1 MGKKDQNLVKIQT
14 FGFFDIFI
22 GNESVI
28 KSFGSSKKTLS
39 LFKFFVTMVGEKLPT
54 HKIMEASFSEY
65 NYSDPGNTLRGHIH
79 RLRTV
84 LNNLNKKVGM
94 KVFSIDY
101 VADYYIFTTGKNCS
115 IDFLDF
121 LSIVKEEATLD
132 TQEGRNRYEKLK
144 AIYRGSFLE
153 DSEALEWTN
162 LFRLDFHKRFSRYVN
177 SILQGMYSAKE
188 YNEILVEADSV
199 MSRMFYEEDFQEIY
213 LKALIS
219 LDKAQ
224 EAIDHFAYMT
234 RRYQNE
240 KGAPPSERLGILI
253 KRLQEVTEN
262 TSSTDFF
269 TIEKKVRQTETGSN
283 NGVFISSKDFFMDLY
298 RLEIR
303 RKKRHDNRITSVG
316 IVNIA
321 TADFRD
327 MRREEIRQV
336 QSRITDLI
344 SRTIRAQDVMTVL
357 NDSQIA
363 FMLFDALDTTVVDV
377 DERMK
382 PELDEIKKEYSLVI
396 TISYKTITA
405 GNEFSKELTL

>member
-1 MGKKDQNLVKIQT
+1 MGKRDQNLVKIQT

-28 KSFGSSKKTLS
+28 QSFGSSKKTLS
-39 LFKFFVTMVGEKLPT
+39 LFKFFVAMIGEKLPT
-54 HKIMEASFSEY
+54 HKIMEANFSEY

-79 RLRTV
+79 RLRAV
-84 LNNLNKKVGM
+84 LNSLNKKVGM

-101 VADYYIFTTGKNCS
+101 VADYYIFTTSKNCY
-115 IDFLDF
+115 IDFVDF
-121 LSIVKEEATLD
+121 LSIIREEPTLA
-132 TQEGRNRYEKLK
+132 TQEGRANFEKLK
-144 AIYRGSFLE
+144 AMYRGGFFE
-153 DSEALEWTN
+153 DSESLEWTKPYK
-162 LFRLDFHKRFSRYVN
+162 LDLHKRFARYVN
-177 SILQGMYSAKE
+177 TVIEGMYLSEK
-188 YNEILVEADSV
+188 YNEALIEADSV
-199 MSRMFYEEDFQEIY
+199 MERMFFEEDFQEIY
-213 LKALIS
+213 LRILIA
-219 LDKAQ
+219 LDKSQ
-224 EAIDHFAYMT
+224 EALDHFSYMN

-240 KGAPPSERLGILI
+240 RGAAPSERITILI

-262 TSSTDFF
+262 MTSTDFF
-269 TIEKKVRQTETGSN
+269 TIEKKVHQTETGSN
-283 NGVFISSKDFFMDLY
+283 NGVFVSSKDFFMDLY

-316 IVNIA
+316 IVNIT

-327 MRREEIRQV
+327 MRRDEIRQV

-344 SRTIRAQDVMTVL
+344 SRTVRAQDVMTVL

-363 FMLFDALDTTVVDV
+363 FMLFDALDKTVVDV

-382 PELDEIKKEYSLVI
+382 PELDAIKKEFSLVI

-405 GNEFSKELTL
+405 GNEFSRELTL